1 MLIYIL
7 AGGIFWCDWGWLV
20 FLLVFCFVG
29 GGIDG
34 GGRCY
39 ASLFNIFAYSNH
51 LISSNV
57 VTSFHFSRN
66 GDLIFL
72 TSYPKLSHRLNIYL
86 FIYFQKVYCIVD
98 TTLTLIASILLLT
111 INFGF
116 TIYKFGLSFLFI
128 ILVPCYY
135 IHIDSI
141 AIVSVYFYIC
151 VYMIKSD
158 LKGVIEYLNVFLLIQ
173 LV

>member
-20 FLLVFCFVG
+20 FLLVFCG
-29 GGIDG
+29 GGDWR
-34 GGRCY
+34 GREELCV
-39 ASLFNIFAYSNH
+39 FNIFAYSNH

-57 VTSFHFSRN
+57 VPYFHFSRN

-135 IHIDSI
+135 IYIDSI

-151 VYMIKSD
+151 VYLIKSD
-158 LKGVIEYLNVFLLIQ
+158 LKGVIEYLNVFLLI
-173 LV
+173 